1 MNWFPLEGQRFLAVD
16 PTCRGFGFAV
26 LEGPERLLDWGV
38 AHARKNKR
46 DRCLARIAELI
57 QRYEPTVIVAEDGT
71 GKGSRR
77 CPRVL
82 RLLRDVRKLAAKNH
96 IVMRSFPR
104 SKVWRTFAEGEAL
117 TKHQIAKLIAARFP
131 ELAPRLPPFRKPWM
145 SEDDRMSI
153 FDALAFAL
161 TFFHV
166 EEQRRKALQKQRPAA
181 V

>member
-1 MNWFPLEGQRFLAVD
+1 MSRSRLEEQRVLAID
-16 PTCRGFGFAV
+16 PTCRGFGFAI

-57 QRYEPTVIVAEDGT
+57 RRYEPTVIVAEDGT
-71 GKGSRR
+71 AKGSRR

-82 RLLRDVRKLAAKNH
+82 RLLRDVSKLAAENH
-96 IVMRSFPR
+96 IIMHSIPR
-104 SKVWRTFAEGEAL
+104 SKVHRVFSEDSART
-117 TKHQIAKLIAARFP
+117 KYQIAKLIAAQFP
-131 ELAPRLPPFRKPWM
+131 ELAPRLPPVRKPWM

-161 TFFHV
+161 TFFHF
-166 EEQRRKALQKQRPAA
+166 EEQRRKAP
-181 V
+181 